1 VTETIFA
8 KILAGEI
15 PANFVHQDELCVA
28 FTDIAPQAPV
38 HILVIPRKPLESLD
52 AGGEEDTALLGH
64 MLRVCSKVA
73 AAAGLAK
80 DGYRVVTNI
89 GEDGGQAVEHLHF
102 HVLGGRSLTW
112 PPG

>member
-1 VTETIFA
+1 MTETSFA

-38 HILVIPRKPLESLD
+38 HILVIPRKPLPNLD
-52 AGGEEDTALLGH
+52 AAEKEDAALLGH
-64 MLRVCSKVA
+64 LLRICSKVA
-73 AAAGLAK
+73 AAADLAE

>member
-1 VTETIFA
+1 MADTIFA

-28 FTDIAPQAPV
+28 FTDIPPQAPV
-38 HILVIPRKPLESLD
+38 HILVIPRKPLESLHAGCDDD
-52 AGGEEDTALLGH
+52 AELLGH
-64 MLRVCSKVA
+64 LLRVCSKVA
-73 AAAGLAK
+73 ADAGLAD

>member
-1 VTETIFA
+1 MADTIFA
-8 KILAGEI
+8 KILAGEV
-15 PANFVHQDELCVA
+15 PADFVHQDELCVA

-38 HILVIPRKPLESLD
+38 HILVIPREPIESLD
-52 AGGEEDTALLGH
+52 AATDKDVALLGH
-64 MLRVCSKVA
+64 LLRVCAKVA
-73 AAAGLAK
+73 ADAGLAE

-89 GEDGGQAVEHLHF
+89 GEDGGQAVQHLHL

>member
-1 VTETIFA
+1 MTDTIFS

-15 PANFVHQDELCVA
+15 PADFVHQDELCVA
-28 FTDIAPQAPV
+28 FEDIAPQAPV
-38 HILVIPRKPLESLD
+38 HILVIPRKPLTSLHAATKD
-52 AGGEEDTALLGH
+52 DGELLGH
-64 MLRVCSKVA
+64 LLRICSKVA
-73 AAAGLAK
+73 QAAGLAE